1 VENVKSTARGQKED
15 PFCKIW
21 RRVDSAVSEVLD
33 QTSFGELARDWQAR
47 HSRYVPNWEI

>member
-1 VENVKSTARGQKED
+1 
-15 PFCKIW
+15 
-21 RRVDSAVSEVLD
+21 VLD